1 MNRGNDVKKRGFTL
15 IESLMGLSLL
25 GLISVIIL
33 PIVNSSFL
41 IFNNHNI
48 KLEMMYI
55 GEMTVE
61 KIKAFDIDSASS
73 DYIYDTQVTEIIDL
87 FKDNSNAEITIPKN
101 QNNEKYLIK
110 VIKKDKS
117 ESLWIIQVLVYQNK
131 KGGSISHVEYKAYL
145 PKK

>member
-15 IESLMGLSLL
+15 IETLMGLSLL

-48 KLEMMYI
+48 KLEMIYA
-55 GEMTVE
+55 GERTIE
-61 KIKAFDIDSASS
+61 KIKAFDINIGSS
-73 DYIYDTQVTEIIDL
+73 DEIYDTQVSEIIDL
-87 FKDNSNAEITIPKN
+87 FKANNTVEIIIPKKEN
-101 QNNEKYLIK
+101 SEKYFIK
-110 VIKKDKS
+110 IIKKDKS
-117 ESLWIIQVLVYQNK
+117 EGLWMINVYVYQNK
-131 KGGSISHVEYKAYL
+131 KGGSIGHVEYKAYL